1 MCLGGGGSSN
11 PAPPKP
17 PAPSVPPRQMNTQA
31 APTPAESSGRSRSDG
46 DSVETSRRGRKVLR
60 IPLLKGSGS
69 GVQLPQ

>member
-1 MCLGGGGSSN
+1 
-11 PAPPKP
+11 
-17 PAPSVPPRQMNTQA
+17 MNTQA
-31 APTPAESSGRSRSDG
+31 SPTPAEASGRSRSDG